1 MPHPDRYQRPQHADQ
16 PKNKIFHFSE
26 PEAREARRT
35 LCRLRCAI
43 ARTDHTTRLTYT
55 AWPKYFQGCLS
66 FVMKRR
72 CHGSVASTVRWCGLM
87 DAGSLSCS
95 MQRGRRPSFN
105 ARTASKARTAFK
117 PRIAFK
123 ARIAITTRIRHAP
136 RHTVVL

>member
-43 ARTDHTTRLTYT
+43 ARTDHTTTLTYT

-72 CHGSVASTVRWCGLM
+72 CHGTVASTRPGGDPM
-87 DAGSLSCS
+87 DAGTYACSLS
-95 MQRGRRPSFN
+95 RGSPPSF
-105 ARTASKARTAFK
+105 
-117 PRIAFK
+117 
-123 ARIAITTRIRHAP
+123 
-136 RHTVVL
+136 